1 MYCSPTK
8 SQNKAEHKSY
18 DMLKALLC
26 LSLAHPGT
34 PLHFS
39 FERQWT
45 QGLRKPNL
53 NSSTS
58 VKHWSL
64 RLWLV
69 FLSSRRFLFI
79 ATVLASQLARGFR
92 LSFFFFFFF
101 PLLSLP
107 ASSAVTAL
115 GPLPPHSVFQSSAR
129 LGLNF
134 VKRQSP

>member
-79 ATVLASQLARGFR
+79 ATVLASQFARA
-92 LSFFFFFFF
+92 SDS
-101 PLLSLP
+101 LSLFLP
-107 ASSAVTAL
+107 SLSLAASSAVTAL
-115 GPLPPHSVFQSSAR
+115 GPLPPHCVFQSSAR
-129 LGLNF
+129 LGLIF
-134 VKRQSP
+134 VKRQSA